1 MQIWVGVYLA
11 SLCFFKF
18 VLYEAD
24 RGNIGIL
31 LGKKIALVTSP
42 QGLHTEFTL
51 NITQLL
57 K

>member
-11 SLCFFKF
+11 SLYFFKF
-18 VLYEAD
+18 VLYKAD

-31 LGKKIALVTSP
+31 LGKKIALVISP